1 MQGQRFLSIFWR
13 HQLKIN
19 ILVALILFN
28 SCSSVQKSVTT
39 GSFVGGSAGAIG
51 GVIFSPNKESINKN
65 GFLFGVIGAVLGGV
79 LGNLL
84 HDHPKKQNLL
94 NEIILE
100 DKKEEIESI
109 PLFDFSEEL
118 KGLNPNISFKPI
130 NKYEVPLKKLPK
142 ELEGKVKKQYVIEY
156 ETQPQTIKIGKKTLE
171 IAPFKAWE
179 HVYEE

>member
-1 MQGQRFLSIFWR
+1 M
-13 HQLKIN
+13 KIN
-19 ILVALILFN
+19 ILIALLFIS
-28 SCSSVQKSVTT
+28 SCSSVQKSITA
-39 GSFVGGSAGAIG
+39 GSLVGASVGSVG

-65 GFLFGVIGAVLGGV
+65 GFLFGAIGALLGGIV
-79 LGNLL
+79 GNLL
-84 HDHPKKQNLL
+84 HDHPKKQSLL
-94 NEIILE
+94 NEMILDE
-100 DKKEEIESI
+100 KPQEIEPV

-142 ELEGKVKKQYVIEY
+142 ELEGKVKRQYVIEY
-156 ETQPQTIKIGKKTLE
+156 ETQPQTIRIGKKTLE